1 MNRPSPSDFPPFSNP
16 GPAEEPTQR
25 RIDPSHDALPPGTR
39 FAEYELLSV
48 LGEGRSGIVYQAMD
62 HGLGRQVAIK
72 EYLPAALASRGR
84 DREVILRSDGHAE
97 SFAAGLESFVD
108 EARLLARFDH
118 PALVRVYRFWEANRT
133 AYMAM
138 PHYEGVT
145 VDVARQSMALPPDE
159 AWLRGLLLPLLDAL
173 DVLHGASCY
182 HWNISPEQ
190 ILLQPD
196 GRPVLLDSGALRVI
210 GDGSQGATV
219 VLNPGFAPIEQY
231 AESTQLRQGPWT
243 DLYAL
248 AAVAYYCVS
257 GYPPVASTVRA
268 LDDQLE
274 PLSQIV
280 DRLGRNFPQLN
291 YSVAF
296 VSAIERALSVRPQ
309 ERPQSVAEFR
319 RALLGGR
326 GATESIVVP
335 PPVEATESHE
345 APAFQVPHTAEP
357 RPQAEPTPETP
368 PEFVSPH
375 GQAPAG
381 AADDAHD
388 PALWAAFESA
398 LGADPDR
405 FGEPRASRRDT
416 KAGGWHRTLLMG
428 GAALAFVALGAGGWM
443 MWSEYRQAKVMQRF
457 STASTEPDRPRAP
470 LNPPVPPT
478 TAPPERPAELPAQ
491 VPSGPAAEP
500 QSPPPGAAMPEAA
513 PPEPPR
519 EAATAKEVPSDRSP
533 PLTRLD
539 NTLTKFDKNEQNNPR
554 VLCGTRTQFSLYRCM
569 KTECERP
576 KYYDHPECKYLR
588 AKDEVR
594 TLP

>member
-1 MNRPSPSDFPPFSNP
+1 M
-16 GPAEEPTQR
+16 
-25 RIDPSHDALPPGTR
+25 PPGTR

-48 LGEGRSGIVYQAMD
+48 LGEGRSGIVYLAMD

-72 EYLPAALASRGR
+72 EYLPAALAARGR
-84 DREVILRSDGHAE
+84 DMAVMLRSDGYAK
-97 SFAAGLESFVD
+97 SFGAGLESFVT
-108 EARLLARFDH
+108 EAKLLARFDH
-118 PALVRVYRFWEANRT
+118 PALMRVYRFWEANRT

-145 VDVARQSMALPPDE
+145 VDVARQSMAHAPDE

-182 HWNISPEQ
+182 HWDISPEH

-196 GRPVLLDSGALRVI
+196 GRPVLLDSGALHVI
-210 GDGSQGATV
+210 GEGKQGTSV

-231 AESTQLRQGPWT
+231 AESAQLRQGPWT

-291 YSVAF
+291 YSVAL

-319 RALLGGR
+319 RILLGGR
-326 GATESIVVP
+326 GVAEPVATS
-335 PPVEATESHE
+335 PVEATPPHE
-345 APAFQVPHTAEP
+345 AQVAHQPGGQQPGSFHQDVPPPQDAGKVDGSFRQRPEPWSPQEPGPRAEP
-357 RPQAEPTPETP
+357 AREAQPDVGSPSAQTP
-368 PEFVSPH
+368 P
-375 GQAPAG
+375 GT
-381 AADDAHD
+381 DDAHD

-398 LGADPDR
+398 LEPDPNG
-405 FGEPRASRRDT
+405 FGRPHSSRRDA
-416 KAGGWHRTLLMG
+416 KAGGWRQTVLIG
-428 GAALAFVALGAGGWM
+428 GAAVALIAVGAGGWM
-443 MWSEYRQAKVMQRF
+443 MWSEYRHAKVMQRF
-457 STASTEPDRPRAP
+457 STASAELGHPATPRTP
-470 LNPPVPPT
+470 SVPPA
-478 TAPPERPAELPAQ
+478 TAPPAELPAQ
-491 VPSGPAAEP
+491 QPAPPASGPAAE
-500 QSPPPGAAMPEAA
+500 SPPPAPATAEPA
-513 PPEPPR
+513 PPAPPPR
-519 EAATAKEVPSDRSP
+519 EAAAVEEAPADRSP

-539 NTLTKFDKNEQNNPR
+539 NTLTKLDKKEQNNPR
-554 VLCGTRTQFSLYRCM
+554 VLCGARTQFSLYRCM

-576 KYYDHPECKYLR
+576 KYYEHPECKYLR
-588 AKDEVR
+588 ASDEVR